1 MNVRLEKNNHKKLR
15 NISGEKGNTAV
26 GDLHLS
32 YGKLH
37 MLGQFGNTKK
47 LDTQQGSKGKG
58 LYDVEE
64 SDDEHEDSED
74 DEYSEDEDESNKNI
88 EDTLF
93 EYAKNLEHEDDE
105 NVKKLFTKQE
115 WDELTQENLEAF
127 EIPDD
132 ILEHLKF
139 YNQDTMEG
147 VRSKLMKPYLKND
160 ENYDTNSNY
169 DYEWIHLS
177 IRSVINL
184 WENKDSPLSRTQYEN
199 WYSVNL
205 FGSPSGNRKNRAKE
219 KGARKRVGRKIDGII
234 YKTGKNLELGV
245 FESANIFKDEH
256 DNKYLKESFKLPKSM
271 RDIYCSLARY
281 IKYEEEKG
289 NSNTVHY
296 LSPRFTKL
304 GLNDYLKLLAKIYS
318 YKLLKQQ
325 ITKNNLQILG
335 LCDPAEESDLLEE
348 LKNIDREKTPPPTIE
363 YFIDCWMTPV
373 KPNHLIQSNLKRI
386 KKQTKQ
392 VFLKD

>member
-1 MNVRLEKNNHKKLR
+1 
-15 NISGEKGNTAV
+15 
-26 GDLHLS
+26 
-32 YGKLH
+32 
-37 MLGQFGNTKK
+37 MLTLIKAFC
-47 LDTQQGSKGKG
+47 LPFSEGSKGKG

-205 FGSPSGNRKNRAKE
+205 FGSRLDFCFRTVKDLDIKNAKVVAE
-219 KGARKRVGRKIDGII
+219 KTKFSMFVPEIENALKNHNIKSIVLFGIEAHVCILQTALDLIENNYDIHVLADGVSSMNYPEIEI
-234 YKTGKNLELGV
+234 ALNHIQQAGGSVTSS
-245 FESANIFKDEH
+245 ESILFQ
-256 DNKYLKESFKLPKSM
+256 L
-271 RDIYCSLARY
+271 
-281 IKYEEEKG
+281 
-289 NSNTVHY
+289 
-296 LSPRFTKL
+296 
-304 GLNDYLKLLAKIYS
+304 LNDSSDQKFKQISSLVKEYRKETSENKLMFK
-318 YKLLKQQ
+318 
-325 ITKNNLQILG
+325 
-335 LCDPAEESDLLEE
+335 
-348 LKNIDREKTPPPTIE
+348 
-363 YFIDCWMTPV
+363 
-373 KPNHLIQSNLKRI
+373 SNL
-386 KKQTKQ
+386 
-392 VFLKD
+392 

>member
-1 MNVRLEKNNHKKLR
+1 
-15 NISGEKGNTAV
+15 SGKIV
-26 GDLHLS
+26 
-32 YGKLH
+32 
-37 MLGQFGNTKK
+37 
-47 LDTQQGSKGKG
+47 
-58 LYDVEE
+58 
-64 SDDEHEDSED
+64 
-74 DEYSEDEDESNKNI
+74 

-205 FGSPSGNRKNRAKE
+205 FGSRLDFCFRDYKLGTDVKTSGNRKNRAKE